1 MTNSAVQESGG
12 RAEKQAARQ
21 SANLACS
28 TKIGAGSVFLEMQCE
43 KNGTR
48 AQGEATGQHDDLARY
63 AQVEAEMSGLMHA
76 LTNPGPHAGTIGKAL
91 KEHGSGYSV
100 LVK

>member
-12 RAEKQAARQ
+12 RAEKQAAGQ

-28 TKIGAGSVFLEMQCE
+28 TKIGAGSVLLEMQCK

-48 AQGEATGQHDDLARY
+48 AQDEATEKHDDLARY
-63 AQVEAEMSGLMHA
+63 AQVEA
-76 LTNPGPHAGTIGKAL
+76 
-91 KEHGSGYSV
+91 GSQV
-100 LVK
+100 